1 MQNKH
6 CFTIV
11 HRIFTNF
18 MQNDDI
24 FDDISIIF
32 EKKFAQIFFVVKKN
46 TRSQIVDA
54 NIQQCFL

>member
-11 HRIFTNF
+11 HRTFTNL
-18 MQNDDI
+18 MQNNDI

-32 EKKFAQIFFVVKKN
+32 ENDFVQIFSMIKRKIRF
-46 TRSQIVDA
+46 QIVDA